1 MPASSNPLDRAAGL
15 RDALAK
21 YLRER
26 EAIRTARVEGAFRN
40 VPRHLFVPHVDLDQA
55 YSDDVISV
63 KQQDGVSISSSSQ
76 PAIMA
81 LMLEQLDVRAGQK
94 VMEIGTGTGYNA
106 ALLAHL
112 VGAEGHVFSV
122 ELDEDLA
129 EKARQHIEAAGYGD
143 RVEVIADDGGYGY
156 PEGAPYD
163 RIIITASAWDIT
175 PSWWTQLKQ
184 SGRLV
189 LPLSLRGPQVAAAFE
204 QRNGVLESLSLEPCG
219 FMSLRGEFAGQM
231 LTHSIGPEH
240 SIRIDTELRDA
251 PSAQTLEVWLRGAR
265 SDQDS
270 DIDVTPR
277 QIGRGVEPWLAL
289 NEPGY
294 THALASGPGIDA
306 GLLPTLFGYD
316 GTWRARF
323 TSGVMSASGLCLLSR
338 TPDQPLP
345 NDGFAPKSF
354 RLWLRCYGDDPALA
368 PRMIDHLKAWD
379 AAKRPGSES
388 LELKVYPAKQTL
400 SPEPDTYILPR
411 RWTIITA
418 RWPSAQ

>member
-15 RDALAK
+15 RDVLTK

-26 EAIRTARVEGAFRN
+26 EVIRTARVEGAFRN
-40 VPRHLFVPHVDLDQA
+40 VPRHLFVPEVDLDQA
-55 YSDDVISV
+55 YSDEAISV
-63 KQQDGVSISSSSQ
+63 KQEDGISISSSSQ

-81 LMLEQLDVRAGQK
+81 LMLEQLDVRPGHK
-94 VMEIGTGTGYNA
+94 VLEIGTGTGYNA

-112 VGAEGHVFSV
+112 VGAEGHVVSV

-129 EKARQHIEAAGYGD
+129 EKARQHINAAGYSD
-143 RVEVIADDGGYGY
+143 RVEVLCDDGGYGY
-156 PEGAPYD
+156 PEAAPYD
-163 RIIITASAWDIT
+163 RLIVTASAWDIT

-184 SGRLV
+184 GGRLV

-204 QRNGVLESLSLEPCG
+204 NRNGVLESLSLEPCG
-219 FMSLRGEFAGQM
+219 FMNLRGEFAGQM
-231 LTHSIGPEH
+231 ITLTLGLDH

-251 PSAQTLEVWLRGAR
+251 PDGATLEAWLNGAH
-265 SDQDS
+265 SDHDS
-270 DIDVTPR
+270 GLDVTPR
-277 QIGRGVEPWLAL
+277 QIGRGVETWLAL

-294 THALASGPGIDA
+294 SHALASGPGIHA

-323 TSGVMSASGLCLLSR
+323 TSGVMSTSGLCLLMR

-345 NDGFAPKSF
+345 EDSFAPKPF
-354 RLWLRCYGDDPALA
+354 RLWLRCYGDDSELA
-368 PRMIDHLKAWD
+368 AHVLNHLKMWNTAG
-379 AAKRPGSES
+379 RPGSEA
-388 LELKVYPAKQTL
+388 LQLRVYPAKQTI
-400 SPEPDTYILPR
+400 SPEPDTFILPR

-418 RWPSAQ
+418 RWPDPQ